1 MQRSNSCIINK
12 GTTKRLLHSSSCLQE
27 KDEKEKQKMELRHI
41 RYFVA
46 VAEEKNFTRAA
57 EKLAIAQPPLSRQ
70 IQDLEAELGTT
81 LFVRT
86 PHKVTLTE
94 EGELFLQYASQILD
108 LVNRSEEEVK
118 EMKEGLQGMLYI
130 ASVEGC
136 GPRLFAEWIA
146 AFQKRHPHVQY
157 NLWNGNTDDVNS
169 RVTKG
174 LCEIAM
180 ITAPYNT
187 EEFHVYPVYEEPWV
201 AVIPQG
207 HPLYVEGTRA
217 VTPKELLPYDLL
229 IPSRES
235 RKGEI
240 DKWFVATGQTPVIRG
255 RVAHMMNAYELS
267 LNGVGISIYPES
279 ISTLI
284 RNEDVCIRRIDHPDA
299 YASYALIWKK
309 NHTLSHVAQEFISYI
324 KEGKSSEPYYKTA
337 K

>member
-1 MQRSNSCIINK
+1 
-12 GTTKRLLHSSSCLQE
+12 
-27 KDEKEKQKMELRHI
+27 MELRHI
-41 RYFVA
+41 RYFKA

-70 IQDLEAELGTT
+70 IQDLEAELGTS

-94 EGELFLQYASQILD
+94 EGELFLQYATQILD

-118 EMKEGLQGMLYI
+118 ERKEGLQGTLYI

-146 AFQKRHPHVQY
+146 AFQKKHPHVQY
-157 NLWNGNTDDVNS
+157 NLWNGNTDDVNN

-174 LCEIAM
+174 LCELAM

-201 AVIPQG
+201 AMIPKG
-207 HPLYVEGTRA
+207 HPLYVEGTKPVR
-217 VTPKELLPYDLL
+217 PEELLPYDLL

-240 DKWFVATGQTPVIRG
+240 DKWFDAAGKTPVIRG
-255 RVAHMMNAYELS
+255 RIAHMMNAYELS
-267 LNGVGISIYPES
+267 LHGVGISIYPES
-279 ISTLI
+279 ISALI
-284 RNEDVCIRRIDHPDA
+284 REQDVCVRRVDHPDA

-309 NHTLSHVAQEFISYI
+309 NHTLSHVAEEFISFIQSLGQYA
-324 KEGKSSEPYYKTA
+324 S
-337 K
+337 

>member
-1 MQRSNSCIINK
+1 
-12 GTTKRLLHSSSCLQE
+12 
-27 KDEKEKQKMELRHI
+27 MELRHI
-41 RYFVA
+41 RYFKA

-70 IQDLEAELGTT
+70 IQDLEAELGTS

-94 EGELFLQYASQILD
+94 EGELFLQYATQILD

-118 EMKEGLQGMLYI
+118 ERKEGLQGTLYI

-146 AFQKRHPHVQY
+146 AFQKKHPHVQY
-157 NLWNGNTDDVNS
+157 NLWNGNTDDVNN

-174 LCEIAM
+174 LCELAM

-187 EEFHVYPVYEEPWV
+187 EEFHVYPVYKEPWV
-201 AVIPQG
+201 AMIPKG
-207 HPLYVEGTRA
+207 HPLYVEGTKPVR
-217 VTPKELLPYDLL
+217 TEELLPYDLL

-240 DKWFVATGQTPVIRG
+240 DKWFNASGQTPLIRG

-267 LNGVGISIYPES
+267 LHGVGVSIYPES
-279 ISTLI
+279 ISALI
-284 RNEDVCIRRIDHPDA
+284 HEQDVCVRKVDHPDA

-309 NHTLSHVAQEFISYI
+309 NHTLSHVAEEFISFI
-324 KEGKSSEPYYKTA
+324 QSL
-337 K
+337 